1 MTDRSRIILEMQETV
16 EQLLVQIE
24 EHFDADP
31 GFREAKR
38 IAMEMKAELEEVL
51 ESFE

>member
-1 MTDRSRIILEMQETV
+1 MTDRSHILLEMHKTME
-16 EQLLVQIE
+16 ELLVKIE
-24 EHFDADP
+24 EHFDHDP
-31 GFREAKR
+31 ALRETKR